1 MVVGDDV
8 LRDLFVPSL
17 CSFVSVYLAE
27 YQLDLALVEVP
38 AVVFKKHGQVVAV

>member
-1 MVVGDDV
+1 MGDDV

-27 YQLDLALVEVP
+27 YQFDLALVEMS
-38 AVVFKKHGQVVAV
+38 AVLLEEHGEIVAV